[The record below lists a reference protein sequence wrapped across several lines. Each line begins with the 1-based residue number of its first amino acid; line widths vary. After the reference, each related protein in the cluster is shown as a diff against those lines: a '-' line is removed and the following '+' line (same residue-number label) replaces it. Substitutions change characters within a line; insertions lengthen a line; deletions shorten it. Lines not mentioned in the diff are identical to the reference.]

1 MKLLYQTDPI
11 FVSSVLDAKILQ
23 YVITHRYLWNTPYSA
38 RHLSIVYCGRG
49 DKKEQK
55 WDQYNGLDERL
66 FISPV

>member
-1 MKLLYQTDPI
+1 MDIRVKSCVPRM
-11 FVSSVLDAKILQ
+11 FAVPA
-23 YVITHRYLWNTPYSA
+23 PYSA

-66 FISPV
+66 FISPGGDCRYG